1 MKNIEI
7 TKIKEKIK
15 QLIAEASF
23 NLPDDIREALEK
35 AYNAEPNTTARK
47 ILYYILEN
55 EKISRKDSLPLCQ
68 DCGSVYINILMGKN
82 ICIRG
87 DKLGRTVNEVI
98 AEVYSKYYLRKSIVD
113 DPLYLREN
121 TGNNNP
127 AILDISYFDGE
138 GIDIEVCLKG
148 GGSENCSYL
157 FMLNPSTAEEDIVEI
172 ICRTVKDNVSKCCPP
187 VIVGIGLGST
197 ASGVVKLARK
207 ASFRNIRERNK
218 NRDYK
223 KLEKKILAKVNQLDI
238 GPQGLGGRTTALAC
252 NIEYAPC
259 HMATLP
265 MALFLGCH
273 SLRRACSKISPP

>member
-15 QLIAEASF
+15 QLIVKASF
-23 NLPDDIREALEK
+23 NLPEDIREALEE
-35 AYNAEPNTTARK
+35 AYNTEPNTTARK

-55 EKISRKDSLPLCQ
+55 EKISRKESLPLCQ
-68 DCGSVYINILMGKN
+68 DCGSVYINILVGKN
-82 ICIRG
+82 ICIQG
-87 DKLGRTVNEVI
+87 DNLNRMANEAI
-98 AEVYSKYYLRKSIVD
+98 AEVYSEYYLRKSIVD

-127 AILDISYFDGE
+127 AILDIGYFDGD

-157 FMLNPSTAEEDIVEI
+157 FMLNPSTTEAEIVEV
-172 ICRTVKDNVSKCCPP
+172 ICRMVKENVSKCCPP
-187 VIVGIGLGST
+187 VIMGIGLGST

-207 ASFRNIRERNK
+207 ASFRNVRERNK

-223 KLEKKILAKVNQLDI
+223 KLEKKILDRVNQLDI
-238 GPQGLGGRTTALAC
+238 GPQGLGGKTTALAC